1 MSHSLRSETDR
12 DNLFLFT
19 NESPL
24 GVSMIIQQIDVSAK
38 RLNKCQWQS
47 FIDIESVGQNF

>member
-38 RLNKCQWQS
+38 RLNKWQS